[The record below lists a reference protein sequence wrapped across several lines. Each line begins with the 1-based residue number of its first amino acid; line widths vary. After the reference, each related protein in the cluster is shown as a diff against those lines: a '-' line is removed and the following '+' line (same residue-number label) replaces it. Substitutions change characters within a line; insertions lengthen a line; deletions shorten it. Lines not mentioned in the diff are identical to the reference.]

1 MILEFTENEV
11 ENNKQAL
18 AKYKETKGIDYSFQI
33 SQKGEKFYFE
43 FESIDPDKASV
54 FLAEMVAMLWSSTR
68 EYGKKNEL
76 GVEITKIGFSDPG
89 LELAENSLSDLKAAR
104 DNLDKVISK
113 IENKL

>member
-1 MILEFTENEV
+1 MILKFTENEV

-18 AKYKETKGIDYSFQI
+18 AKYKETKGSDYPFQV
-33 SQKGEKFYFE
+33 SQKGENFYFV

-54 FLAEMVAMLWSSTR
+54 FLSEMAEMLWSTR
-68 EYGKKNEL
+68 GNEKKNEL
-76 GVEITKIGFSDPG
+76 GVEITKIGFSYPG
-89 LELAENSLSDLKAAR
+89 LELAENSLSYLKAAR